1 MMNHVSQV
9 MGTLFVSLNHVAVVY
24 AVFIIFKYYP
34 HFKKVIYQAPYRLK
48 QYHKFEWNIKRLL
61 LVAIISRF
69 GSIQFS

>member
-48 QYHKFEWNIKRLL
+48 QYHKFE
-61 LVAIISRF
+61 
-69 GSIQFS
+69 